1 MNKDTSEVNLNIR
14 KISKVCTL
22 TIALHSGSTVTTH
35 SVKKVRN
42 LLGIGL
48 LYYGLA

>member
-1 MNKDTSEVNLNIR
+1 MNGDTGGVNLNVRRIC
-14 KISKVCTL
+14 KVSTL
-22 TIALHSGSTVTTH
+22 AIALNSGGTVTTH